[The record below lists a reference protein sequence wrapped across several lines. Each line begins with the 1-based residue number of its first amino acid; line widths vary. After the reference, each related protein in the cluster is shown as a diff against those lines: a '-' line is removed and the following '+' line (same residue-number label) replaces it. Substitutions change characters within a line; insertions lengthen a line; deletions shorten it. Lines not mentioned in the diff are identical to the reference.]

1 MKPPNSQLPANDNA
15 PVAPA
20 LASGRRT
27 ASTASTAIDIQTRHN
42 ILGFF
47 TLLDHWNQAANDNDP
62 KPDAGGEEHN
72 SNER

>member
-1 MKPPNSQLPANDNA
+1 VKSPTSQLRANDNA
-15 PVAPA
+15 PAAPA
-20 LASGRRT
+20 LASGRGT

-47 TLLDHWNQAANDNDP
+47 TLLDHWNQAANDNHP
-62 KPDAGGEEHN
+62 KPDTSGEEHN